1 MIPTPEP
8 DLLAKIEDYLT
19 HCKARNMSPH
29 SVRAYRVDLLGLA
42 QYLGSL
48 PLSQIN
54 RRAIRSFVA
63 MLHEVGA
70 CAATVRRQLTVV
82 KSFCTWLHGQGLL
95 DATLIQSLHGPK
107 PHDSLPDVPS
117 EEDMRRLL
125 EGEIPGRCPTR
136 DRALLELLY
145 GAGLRASEAIAI
157 NVDDLQDG
165 RVVLIHGKGNR
176 DRHAVF
182 GEPCQRAIDAWLPVR
197 KKLLKRWRIKTDAL
211 FCSVSNHQSE
221 RLDVRNVR
229 RIVSRVA
236 EANGL
241 PKFNPHALR
250 HACATHSHDR
260 GMPLQAVA
268 MMLGHEQLD
277 STQVYTR
284 VSTGR
289 MLDVYRKA
297 HPHARKIA

>member
-1 MIPTPEP
+1 
-8 DLLAKIEDYLT
+8 
-19 HCKARNMSPH
+19 
-29 SVRAYRVDLLGLA
+29 
-42 QYLGSL
+42 
-48 PLSQIN
+48 
-54 RRAIRSFVA
+54 

-70 CAATVRRQLTVV
+70 STATVRRQLTVV
-82 KSFCTWLHGQGLL
+82 KSFCTWLHGQGFM
-95 DATLIQSLHGPK
+95 DASLIQSLRGPK
-107 PHDSLPDVPS
+107 PHDALPDVPS

-125 EGEIPGRCPTR
+125 EGEIPGRCPSR

-145 GAGLRASEAIAI
+145 GAGLRAAEAIAI
-157 NVDDLQDG
+157 NIADFQDD
-165 RVVLIHGKGNR
+165 RIVVIHGKGNR

-182 GEPCQRAIDAWLPVR
+182 GEPCQQAIAAWLSVR
-197 KKLLKRWRIKTDAL
+197 ERLLKEVAIKTDAL
-211 FCSVSNHQSE
+211 FCSVSNRRSE
-221 RLDVRNVR
+221 RLAVRNVN
-229 RIVSRVA
+229 RIVARIA

-277 STQVYTR
+277 STQIYTR

-297 HPHARKIA
+297 HPHAKRVA

>member
-1 MIPTPEP
+1 MIATPEP

-29 SVRAYRVDLLGLA
+29 SVRAYRADLLGLA
-42 QYLGSL
+42 QYLGPL

-70 CAATVRRQLTVV
+70 GVGTVRRQLTVA

-95 DATLIQSLHGPK
+95 DASLIQSLRGPK
-107 PHDSLPDVPS
+107 PHDALPDVPS

-125 EGEIPGRCPTR
+125 EGKIPGRCPTR

-157 NVDDLQDG
+157 NVSDFQDG

-176 DRHAVF
+176 DRYAVF
-182 GEPCQRAIDAWLPVR
+182 GEPCQQAIAAWLPVR
-197 KKLLKRWRIKTDAL
+197 KKLLKQRGIKTDAL
-211 FCSVSNHQSE
+211 FFSVSPRRSD
-221 RLDVRNVR
+221 RLAVRNVN
-229 RIVSRVA
+229 RIVAQVA

-250 HACATHSHDR
+250 HAAATHSHNR
-260 GMPLQAVA
+260 GMPLPAVA

-277 STQVYTR
+277 STQIYTR

>member
-1 MIPTPEP
+1 
-8 DLLAKIEDYLT
+8 
-19 HCKARNMSPH
+19 
-29 SVRAYRVDLLGLA
+29 
-42 QYLGSL
+42 
-48 PLSQIN
+48 
-54 RRAIRSFVA
+54 

-70 CAATVRRQLTVV
+70 STATVHRQLAAAKT
-82 KSFCTWLHGQGLL
+82 FCTWLHGQGLL
-95 DATLIQSLHGPK
+95 DASLIQSLRGPK
-107 PHDSLPDVPS
+107 PQDALPDVPS

-125 EGEIPGRCPTR
+125 EGKIPGRCPTR

-157 NVDDLQDG
+157 NVDDFQGG

-182 GEPCQRAIDAWLPVR
+182 GEPCERAIAAWLPVR
-197 KKLLKRWRIKTDAL
+197 KKLLKKWGIKTDAL
-211 FCSVSNHQSE
+211 FCSVSSHRSE
-221 RLDVRNVR
+221 RLAVRNVN
-229 RIVSRVA
+229 RIVARVA

-241 PKFNPHALR
+241 PKFNPHSLR

-268 MMLGHEQLD
+268 MMLGHEQID
-277 STQVYTR
+277 STQIYTR
-284 VSTGR
+284 VSTRR

-297 HPHARKIA
+297 HPHARAVA